1 MIVDVIQK
9 YIEYTPA
16 KAIYDKVFVD
26 VQEVIVAKP
35 KEAYRNYTNTGTNFA
50 GDTFAASA
58 IGSTLAIMVFAL
70 IFGLVVFVLNIMGIC
85 AEFKCKQVA
94 LGVVSIIGL
103 LFGIPIGAVYYF
115 VYLCHPEICK

>member
-16 KAIYDKVFVD
+16 KALYDKVFVD
-26 VQEVIVAKP
+26 VQEVAVNP
-35 KEAYRNYTNTGTNFA
+35 KEAYRNAKHHRSVTSHNAVAANTA
-50 GDTFAASA
+50 V
-58 IGSTLAIMVFAL
+58 AIMVIAL

>member
-1 MIVDVIQK
+1 MIVDVIQQ

-16 KAIYDKVFVD
+16 KAVYDKVFVD
-26 VQEVIVAKP
+26 VQEIAVNP
-35 KEAYRNYTNTGTNFA
+35 KEAYRNHQSVTSHNA
-50 GDTFAASA
+50 VAADTAV
-58 IGSTLAIMVFAL
+58 AIMVIAL

-103 LFGIPIGAVYYF
+103 LFGIPIGAVYYI

>member
-1 MIVDVIQK
+1 MIVDVIQQ

-16 KAIYDKVFVD
+16 KALYDKVFVD
-26 VQEVIVAKP
+26 VQEVIVANQ
-35 KEAYRNYTNTGTNFA
+35 KETYRNAKHHRSVTSHNAVAANTA
-50 GDTFAASA
+50 V
-58 IGSTLAIMVFAL
+58 AIMVFAL

-85 AEFKCKQVA
+85 AEFKCSQIA

-103 LFGIPIGAVYYF
+103 LFGIPIGAIYYI